1 MAICIA
7 LIGRTT
13 NRTFLYHIEV
23 IMDYD
28 KSGKVR
34 SLWSPTN
41 ASQNYW
47 TTAGILANYWQ
58 NINLCKNHSCN
69 TFPPPQC
76 LCLVNTY
83 KSIINF
89 SFSANSDF
97 RFFRSY
103 PFSKENQRNTTI
115 VITKK
120 LKKWLMLKQKA
131 KNGTCSSSL
140 KTCIKFWLQC
150 VD

>member
-1 MAICIA
+1 MEGLPIA
-7 LIGRTT
+7 H
-13 NRTFLYHIEV
+13 LYHIEV

-47 TTAGILANYWQ
+47 TTAGILIIGRTLIYAK
-58 NINLCKNHSCN
+58 IILVIHS
-69 TFPPPQC
+69 TPPPPQC

-89 SFSANSDF
+89 GFSANSDF

-103 PFSKENQRNTTI
+103 PFRKDNQRNTTI
-115 VITKK
+115 VTTKK

-131 KNGTCSSSL
+131 KKGSCSSL
-140 KTCIKFWLQC
+140 KTCIKFLLQC
-150 VD
+150 VSQIHVQG